1 MTRDFIDQDGF
12 RANVGIV
19 LCNQAGLVLVA
30 RRAGARGWQFPQGG
44 IRPTESLTDAMYRE
58 LNEEIGLDAEDVT
71 VLGQTQDWLRYRLPR
86 RYQRHDSE
94 PRCVG
99 QKQMWF
105 LLRFD
110 RDDDKVQL
118 DNTDK
123 PEFDRWRWV
132 DYWQPVTDVIYF
144 KKDVYEQAL
153 KELQKHLKAESLGP
167 RA

>member
-19 LCNQAGLVLVA
+19 LCNRAGRVLVA
-30 RRAGARGWQFPQGG
+30 RRAGSRGWQFPQGG
-44 IRPTESLTDAMYRE
+44 IRPAESLTQAMYRE
-58 LNEEIGLDAEDVT
+58 LNEEVGLDAGDVT
-71 VLGQTQDWLRYRLPR
+71 VLGQTHDWLRYRLPR
-86 RYQRHDSE
+86 RYQRHNSE
-94 PRCVG
+94 PLCIG

-105 LLRFD
+105 LLRFNCG
-110 RDDDKVQL
+110 DDKVQL

-132 DYWQPVTDVIYF
+132 DYWQPVKDVIYF

-153 KELQKHLKAESLGP
+153 RELEKHREPKGT
-167 RA
+167 RR